1 MPLDTRNQQWDI
13 LNQALEKSAA
23 FTLRKS
29 PLKLG
34 RVAAVLDCSYSSS
47 GSAEKHRRP
56 LGVALAT
63 HYLLKAA
70 SQEYQAFW
78 TVSISDPLL
87 ILPRGQTDL
96 ATPLLDALDWGADLV
111 VLVSDGWEND
121 PPSGASEI
129 LRVYRHRLDPK
140 QKTSIIH
147 CNPVY
152 NADDFSL
159 HPLSPTIPTVGLR
172 DAEDLPTMLG
182 FARFAEGSASLA
194 ELESYL
200 AERVKQMLGRV

>member
-1 MPLDTRNQQWDI
+1 LNEKLRFQSSANRTEVEIDINLGRLPLTRLALYILSLPLDTRKQQWDI

-34 RVAAVLDCSYSSS
+34 RVASVLDCSYSSF

-70 SQEYQAFW
+70 SQEYHAFW
-78 TVSISDPLL
+78 TASTSDPLL

-111 VLVSDGWEND
+111 VLVTDGWGKRS
-121 PPSGASEI
+121 P
-129 LRVYRHRLDPK
+129 
-140 QKTSIIH
+140 QWSIGNSACISRSFRPETKNFH
-147 CNPVY
+147 Y
-152 NADDFSL
+152 SL
-159 HPLSPTIPTVGLR
+159 QSCLQR
-172 DAEDLPTMLG
+172 
-182 FARFAEGSASLA
+182 R
-194 ELESYL
+194 
-200 AERVKQMLGRV
+200 